1 METIISLFFYF
12 LVVTFLPYILGIV
25 VSVIVICLIRK
36 KIAGKDKKF
45 KIVVYIIVIVVCLGI
60 SVKLEPLW
68 CKYASAIP
76 DGTYVEMKKINDNKS
91 LIGLSKEQVV
101 ELLGEPT
108 SSYTAKYS
116 NYYYDAGRITNYIT
130 GGNRKSYVFQVCF
143 DENDIV
149 RYTSIAENV

>member
-1 METIISLFFYF
+1 MEAIIFLFFYF
-12 LVVTFLPYILGIV
+12 LVVNLLPYILGIV
-25 VSVIVICLIRK
+25 ISVIAICLIRK

-45 KIVVYIIVIVVCLGI
+45 RIVVYIIVIIVCVGI

-68 CKYASAIP
+68 CEYASAIP
-76 DGTYVEMKKINDNKS
+76 DSTYVEMKRINDNKS

-101 ELLGEPT
+101 ELLGEPI

-116 NYYYDAGRITNYIT
+116 DYYYDAGEITNYIT

-149 RYTSIAENV
+149 RSTSIAENV